1 MMEGKHQLLQGFES
15 SKSVHQQQ
23 LTECLKL
30 KRWYTQEVCAVWSI
44 IKKKI
49 ILIII
54 EVKINEKVIA
64 YGKHY
69 DITYRDH
76 TSICVYKH
84 IKIILKKKKKE
95 FPSWRSGE

>member
-1 MMEGKHQLLQGFES
+1 MVYIRSLCYVKH
-15 SKSVHQQQ
+15 
-23 LTECLKL
+23 
-30 KRWYTQEVCAVWSI
+30 Y
-44 IKKKI
+44 KKKI

-54 EVKINEKVIA
+54 EVKINEKVIS

-84 IKIILKKKKKE
+84 IKIILA
-95 FPSWRSGE
+95 PL